1 MAPDEV
7 EGLDG
12 GGVASTCQGHY
23 TLSVLINSNG

>member
-7 EGLDG
+7 EGLG
-12 GGVASTCQGHY
+12 GGVASTCHGHY